1 LKKRR
6 EIGKLIHPRNINGHT
21 EKKAENLLK
30 KHGRNRI
37 QEKKKR
43 PILVLFLAQFKDTF
57 VLILIGA
64 ILASAFM
71 GESIEAF
78 AIFVVVLMNGFF
90 GFLQEYKTEKTLA
103 ALKKL
108 SAPFCNVL
116 RDGEVKRINSELLVL
131 EDFVFLEAGDR
142 VPADCVL
149 ISSEKYTCDESMLTG
164 ESDHVFKEGLFKVTE
179 LGQMKEDAIKAALN
193 TTTKLNTKNKSVMG
207 SMVLTGNALVMV
219 THTGMNT
226 EMGKIAKMIDEVQL
240 EENTLQKKLNIL
252 GKYIAIVC
260 LSICAL
266 VAMIGIL
273 RGENFFDMLL
283 SGISLAVASIPE
295 SLPAVVMVSLAVGV
309 QRMLKKNA
317 LVKKLSAVETLGVAN
332 VICCDKTGTLTEN
345 SMNLKTL
352 YFYDKEVKHF
362 EHQDIV
368 SKPFINKFFEIA
380 VLCNNSDIVKK
391 KEGCEES
398 VFSGDSLEKA
408 FMKAAEHAGVP
419 IQKLRKEKVRQKE
432 IPFDSEKKFMAVVVD
447 GQDGRYLM
455 VKGAPEVLLKH
466 CSSIDSVKGKV
477 HLTPYIYERI
487 LQYNDKLALKA
498 YRVLGF
504 AYKKLEDHGR
514 YKREE
519 VAFQSEE
526 LESDLVFVSLAGLTD
541 PPRKDVAG
549 SIKKIIKC
557 GIRPVMI
564 TGDHKNT
571 AISIAKETGIFVK
584 GSEVVTGEELDH
596 LSKKELNQKADRVS
610 VFARVSPA
618 HKLKI
623 ISLLKSRGFVVGM
636 TGDGVND
643 APAIKKADIG
653 IAMGKNGTDVTREAA
668 SIVLLDD
675 KFSSIT
681 DAVIEG
687 RIIYSNIRKAILY
700 LLTCN
705 VGEVV
710 TMLLGS
716 ILGFPIVLLPIQIL
730 WVNLV
735 TDGLPAIGLAC
746 DVPDEKTL
754 IEGKAYNS
762 QNIFYDGLFKQIF
775 LRGMIMGV
783 MTLGVF
789 AYYMASTG
797 SIDSARTNA
806 FITMIMI
813 QLMFA
818 VEVRGVRGNPH
829 KFLISVFIS
838 FILAM
843 IVLYVEFFQKAF
855 GLVVPSLLDWGIMVG
870 FCVVVAILFS
880 LSRLGKK
887 AP

>member
-1 LKKRR
+1 M
-6 EIGKLIHPRNINGHT
+6 IHPRNIKGHT
-21 EKKAENLLK
+21 EKDAENLLK
-30 KHGRNRI
+30 KHGRNKI
-37 QEKKKR
+37 LEKKKR
-43 PILVLFLAQFKDTF
+43 PMLVLFLSQFKDTF

-64 ILASAFM
+64 IVASAFM

-108 SAPFCNVL
+108 SAPYCNVL
-116 RDGEVKRINSELLVL
+116 REGEVKRINSEMIAL

-164 ESDHVFKEGLFKVTE
+164 ESDHVSKDGVFKITE
-179 LGQMKEDAIKAALN
+179 LYQLKEEDIKKRAKPPNALRD
-193 TTTKLNTKNKSVMG
+193 KNKTFMG
-207 SMVLTGNALVMV
+207 SMVLTGNALAMV
-219 THTGMNT
+219 TQTGMNT

-266 VAMIGIL
+266 VSLIGIL

-283 SGISLAVASIPE
+283 TGISLAVASIPE

-317 LVKKLSAVETLGVAN
+317 LIKKLSAVETLGVAN

-345 SMNLKTL
+345 CMNLKTL
-352 YFYDKEVKHF
+352 YFYDKEVKDF
-362 EHQDIV
+362 DKEEMGL
-368 SKPFINKFFEIA
+368 KPMVQKFFEIA
-380 VLCNNSDIVKK
+380 VLCNNAEVLKSKGD
-391 KEGCEES
+391 CEES

-408 FMKAAEHAGVP
+408 LMKAAEQGGVS
-419 IQKLRKEKVRQKE
+419 IENLRKVNVRNKE
-432 IPFDSEKKFMAVVVD
+432 IPFDSERKFMAVVVT
-447 GQDGRYLM
+447 GQDGKYLM
-455 VKGAPEVLLKH
+455 VKGAPEVVLKH
-466 CSSIDSVKGKV
+466 CSSIDSVNGQVK
-477 HLTPYIYERI
+477 LTPNMYSKT

-498 YRVLGF
+498 FRVLGF
-504 AYKKLEDHGR
+504 AYKKLEDEDKD
-514 YKREE
+514 KRLG
-519 VAFQSEE
+519 SE
-526 LESDLVFVSLAGLTD
+526 LEMEDLGADLVFLALAGLTD
-541 PPRKDVAG
+541 PPRKDVG
-549 SIKKIIKC
+549 SAIKKIIQC

-571 AISIAKETGIFVK
+571 ATAIGRETGIYVK
-584 GSEVVTGEELDH
+584 GSEVVTGDELDS
-596 LSKKELNQKADRVS
+596 LSQNELNQKADRVS
-610 VFARVSPA
+610 IFARVSPA

-623 ISLLKSRGFVVGM
+623 ISLFKSRGFVVGM

-716 ILGFPIVLLPIQIL
+716 ILGFPIILLPIQIL

-746 DVPDEKTL
+746 DVPDETTL
-754 IEGKAYNS
+754 IEGKSYNS
-762 QNIFYDGLFKQIF
+762 QNVFYDGLVRSIF
-775 LRGMIMGV
+775 LRGTIKGV

-789 AYYMASTG
+789 VYYMANTG
-797 SIDSARTNA
+797 SLDLARTNA
-806 FITMIMI
+806 FITMILI

-818 VEVRGVRGNPH
+818 MEVRGMKGKPL
-829 KFLISVFIS
+829 KFVMSVMAS
-838 FILAM
+838 FILA
-843 IVLYVEFFQKAF
+843 IVVLYVEFFQKAF
-855 GLVVPSLLDWGIMVG
+855 GLVVPAPFDWGIMVG
-870 FCVVVAILFS
+870 FCGVVTILFF
-880 LSRLGKK
+880 LVGSRKK
-887 AP
+887 AS